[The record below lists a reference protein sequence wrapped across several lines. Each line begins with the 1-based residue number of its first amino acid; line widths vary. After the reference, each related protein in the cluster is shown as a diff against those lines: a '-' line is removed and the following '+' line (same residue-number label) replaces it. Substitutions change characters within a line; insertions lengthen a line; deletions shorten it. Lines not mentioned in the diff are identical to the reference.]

1 MGELFDSQNAVN
13 RLALLAQPRLLS
25 LLRLSSAR
33 HVYDPMPGLPGARYF
48 ADEGEVVL
56 SESKRVV
63 QDYKSIE
70 RFLTE
75 DKAMQFLVVP
85 GLVPLVK
92 AISLDVLGRKVLVTR
107 KPAPRETDKG
117 TVGHM
122 PAFGMRLLLNVE
134 PELTTLTWECLW
146 GVL

>member
-33 HVYDPMPGLPGARYF
+33 HVYDPMPGLPGARFY

-56 SESKRVV
+56 NEFKRVV

-70 RFLTE
+70 RFLAE

-107 KPAPRETDKG
+107 EPAPRETDKG
-117 TVGHM
+117 AVGHM

-134 PELTTLTWECLW
+134 PAQTTLTWECLW

>member
-13 RLALLAQPRLLS
+13 RLALLAQPRLFS

-33 HVYDPMPGLPGARYF
+33 HVYDPVPGLPGARYF

-70 RFLTE
+70 RFLGE

-92 AISLDVLGRKVLVTR
+92 AISLDVLGRKLLVTR
-107 KPAPRETDKG
+107 KPAPRESDIG
-117 TVGHM
+117 AVGHL
-122 PAFGMRLLLNVE
+122 PGFGLRLLLHVE
-134 PELTTLTWECLW
+134 PEQTTLTWECLW

>member
-1 MGELFDSQNAVN
+1 
-13 RLALLAQPRLLS
+13 
-25 LLRLSSAR
+25 
-33 HVYDPMPGLPGARYF
+33 MPGLPGARYF

-70 RFLTE
+70 RFLSE
-75 DKAMQFLVVP
+75 EKAMQFLVVP

-92 AISLDVLGRKVLVTR
+92 AISLDVLGRTVLVTR
-107 KPAPRETDKG
+107 KPAPRESDTG
-117 TVGHM
+117 VVGHL
-122 PAFGMRLLLNVE
+122 PGFGLRLLLNVE
-134 PELTTLTWECLW
+134 PEQTTITWECLW